1 MNSMIKEHMTIQ
13 QTYRN
18 PNVIVN
24 NFDQQSPI

>member
-13 QTYRN
+13 QNYRN

-24 NFDQQSPI
+24 NFD